1 MTQRVKV
8 YARVNCIIRIPG
20 HGEFMPQDMRFDP
33 EARQLTVNTK
43 EGPVVLGMND
53 NFPVE
58 LLDLEI
64 PTVIRNQM
72 KRDGW
77 ETMSMT
83 QALRTMLFTFLSE
96 N

>member
-1 MTQRVKV
+1 MINKVKV

-33 EARQLTVNTK
+33 EERKLTINTP
-43 EGPVVLGMND
+43 EGPVSFGIED
-53 NFPVE
+53 NFQVE
-58 LLDLEI
+58 LLDLEL

-72 KRDGW
+72 KNQGW
-77 ETMSMT
+77 ERTSMT
-83 QALRTMLFTFLSE
+83 QAIRTMLFSFLSE